1 MDHICP
7 CCGREVDEL
16 HFACRHGAKGG
27 ASGRG
32 TSKARSSEQARAAVM
47 ARWAKKRGEIRAAEI
62 AEEKE
67 SEPLECEGRNEEP
80 YG

>member
-1 MDHICP
+1 MEYVCP

-16 HFACRHGAKGG
+16 HFACKHGAKGG

-32 TSKARSSEQARAAVM
+32 ASKARSSEQARAAVM
-47 ARWAKKRGEIRAAEI
+47 ARWSKKRGEIRAAEI
-62 AEEKE
+62 VEEKE
-67 SEPLECEGRNEEP
+67 NEPLECEGRNEEP